1 MPFRRTTCSMYDAV
15 MPKDL
20 DAEIAQL
27 EKELE
32 QIHKEIA
39 VLDKEIARCNRVL
52 GVKPRAKKK
61 LAQAPTKL

>member
-1 MPFRRTTCSMYDAV
+1 MYDAV

-27 EKELE
+27 EKELA
-32 QIHKEIA
+32 QIQKDIA
-39 VLDKEIARCNRVL
+39 SLDKEIARCDKAL
-52 GVKPRAKKK
+52 GIKPRAKKK